1 MRQRAAGTAGA
12 AFLHEG
18 QVTGG
23 SLGFRSG

>member
-1 MRQRAAGTAGA
+1 MAGTAGE

-23 SLGFRSG
+23 SLGLRSGCVCG